1 MRDAEI
7 IAVGSEM
14 LTSQRLDT
22 NSLFI
27 AEHLNALGVE
37 VRRKLVVGDD
47 RARLAA
53 AVEYALRH
61 VDIVILSGGLG
72 PTEDDLTREAVAQAL
87 GLPLVFR
94 QDLSDAIEERFR
106 RRGRSMAEVNK
117 RQAYIVEGAEVL
129 PNRSGTAV
137 GQWIEPSGD
146 SPTTQARAD
155 SLNGEDVHP
164 RLCGRGSKVVM
175 LLPGPPGELKP
186 MFTGECVPRLARKL
200 PPQVIRSRF
209 YRVAG
214 MTESDLDQ
222 LIAPA
227 YKPYTNPATTILAS
241 PGDIQIHLRARCP
254 TEEEAE
260 RLLAEVGGPIE
271 ELLGDR
277 IFSRNG
283 DSIEA
288 VIGGLLRDRA
298 ATLAVAE
305 SCTGG
310 MVAER
315 ITSVPGSSDYFV
327 GGFVLY
333 SDRMK
338 QDLLGVEPK
347 LIEQHTAVSEPVA
360 CAMAEQARSRT
371 GAVYAVSTTGEAGP
385 ASNSGAPVGTVYIGF
400 AGPSGPPCARKFNF
414 PGDRVRIRM
423 FAAQAAL
430 DSLRRQLMD
439 S

>member
-94 QDLSDAIEERFR
+94 QDLSDAIEARFR

-137 GQWIEPSGD
+137 GQWVE
-146 SPTTQARAD
+146 
-155 SLNGEDVHP
+155 
-164 RLCGRGSKVVM
+164 RGNRVVM

-200 PPQVIRSRF
+200 PPQVIRARF

-222 LIAPA
+222 LIAPV
-227 YKPYTNPATTILAS
+227 YKHYTNPVTTILAS

-254 TEEEAE
+254 DEEEAE

-288 VIGGLLRDRA
+288 VIGGLLRDRS

-315 ITSVPGSSDYFV
+315 ITSVPGSSDYFA

-333 SDRMK
+333 NDRMK

-371 GAVYAVSTTGEAGP
+371 GADYAVSTTGEAGP
-385 ASNSGAPVGTVYIGF
+385 ASNSGVPVGTVYIGF

-414 PGDRVRIRM
+414 PGDRIRIRM